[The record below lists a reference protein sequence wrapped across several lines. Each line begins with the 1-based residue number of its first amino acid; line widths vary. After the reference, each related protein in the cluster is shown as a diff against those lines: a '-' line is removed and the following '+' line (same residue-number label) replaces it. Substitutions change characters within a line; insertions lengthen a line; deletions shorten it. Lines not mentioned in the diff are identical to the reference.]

1 MLYAIRGPRR
11 VLSEQIGQDRRNRSL
26 NAKDNFR
33 FERTIMGWRE
43 RRMVDLR
50 RKG

>member
-1 MLYAIRGPRR
+1 MQVDVGEQRR
-11 VLSEQIGQDRRNRSL
+11 DGSL

-43 RRMVDLR
+43 RRVVDLR

>member
-1 MLYAIRGPRR
+1 VQVDVSQERR
-11 VLSEQIGQDRRNRSL
+11 DGSL

-33 FERTIMGWRE
+33 FERTILGWR
-43 RRMVDLR
+43 RQRVIDLR